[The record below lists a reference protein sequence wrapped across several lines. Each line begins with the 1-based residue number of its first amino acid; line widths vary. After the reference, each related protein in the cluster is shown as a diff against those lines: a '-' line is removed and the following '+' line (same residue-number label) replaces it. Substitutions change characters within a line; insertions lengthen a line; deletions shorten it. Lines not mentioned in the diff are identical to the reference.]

1 MTALGV
7 LGLVLVVLV
16 LLVLLGLLVVVR
28 LVVGRVVLPGR
39 EHRTPVLAVHTG
51 SITLP
56 LSDETRSV
64 GTFGLWHGGDAGAG
78 HSVAGRTVAGHTV
91 VGSVLEV
98 DEVRGTVRRAVLDS
112 VGDRPTEVRWTG
124 HMLRDPSVLGTPWNE
139 VDIPTALGP
148 APAWQISPPA
158 AGAPGAAGAVGA
170 AVSVSPGTPAASRTW
185 AVHVH
190 GIRTTR
196 VTALRTVPA
205 VTALGW
211 TSLVP
216 SFRGDGEA
224 PSDTPASHLGAR
236 EWPDVEAALDH
247 AVAHGAERL
256 VLVGWSMGATITREL
271 LVHSAHRARIAGI
284 VLVAPALDWA
294 TTVQTAAARS
304 GLPGPVVRLALG
316 TMAAPGLCRLVGL
329 RAPVDVQALSW
340 VRDPTALPLDHLP
353 PTLVVH
359 SPGDPTVPFRLS
371 EQFAAQH
378 PGTVTLAVSE
388 PTGHGWERNRDA
400 AWFDAQVTGWGA
412 ALD

>member
-1 MTALGV
+1 VVTALGV
-7 LGLVLVVLV
+7 FGLVLVVLV
-16 LLVLLGLLVVVR
+16 LLGLLGLLVVVR

-39 EHRTPVLAVHTG
+39 ERWTPVLAVGTG

-56 LSDETRSV
+56 LSNETRSE
-64 GTFGLWHGGDAGAG
+64 GTFGLWHGAGAD
-78 HSVAGRTVAGHTV
+78 AGRTVAGHTV
-91 VGSVLEV
+91 VGPVLDV
-98 DEVRGTVRRAVLDS
+98 DEVRGTVRRAVLDT
-112 VGDRPTEVRWTG
+112 VGAPPAEVRWTG

-158 AGAPGAAGAVGA
+158 TGAAGAVLPAG
-170 AVSVSPGTPAASRTW
+170 PAASRTW

-216 SFRGDGEA
+216 AFRGDGEA

-316 TMAAPGLCRLVGL
+316 SMATPGLCRLVGL
-329 RAPVDVQALSW
+329 RSPVDVRALSW
-340 VRDPTALPLDHLP
+340 VRDPTAPPLDHLP

-400 AWFDAQVTGWGA
+400 AWFDDQVMRWGA

>member
-16 LLVLLGLLVVVR
+16 LLLLLGLLVVVR

-39 EHRTPVLAVHTG
+39 ERWTPVLAVDTG

-56 LSDETRSV
+56 LSDETRSE
-64 GTFGLWHGGDAGAG
+64 GTFGLWHGDGDGAG
-78 HSVAGRTVAGHTV
+78 HGGHTV

-98 DEVRGTVRRAVLDS
+98 DEARGTVRRTMLDS
-112 VGDRPTEVRWTG
+112 VGAQPTEVRWTG

-139 VDIPTALGP
+139 VAIPTALGP

-158 AGAPGAAGAVGA
+158 AAAAGAVGA
-170 AVSVSPGTPAASRTW
+170 VVSVAPVAPAASRTW

-271 LVHSAHRARIAGI
+271 LVHSAHRERIAGT

-304 GLPGPVVRLALG
+304 GLPGPVVRLALSS
-316 TMAAPGLCRLVGL
+316 MATPGLCRLVGL
-329 RAPVDVQALSW
+329 RSAVDVRALSW
-340 VRDPTALPLDHLP
+340 VRDPTAPPLDHLP

-378 PGTVTLAVSE
+378 PGVVTLAVSE

-412 ALD
+412 ALN

>member
-1 MTALGV
+1 MSGGV
-7 LGLVLVVLV
+7 VVAVLVVLLV
-16 LLVLLGLLVVVR
+16 VVVLLGLLVVVR
-28 LVVGRVVLPGR
+28 RVVGRVVLPGQER
-39 EHRTPVLAVHTG
+39 WTPVLAVDAS

-56 LSDETRSV
+56 LSDETLSA
-64 GTFGLWHGGDAGAG
+64 GTFGLWHGEGEGEGGDAGAG
-78 HSVAGRTVAGHTV
+78 VVGHAVVGRTVVGHTV
-91 VGSVLEV
+91 VGPVLDV
-98 DEVRGTVRRAVLDS
+98 DEARGTVRRAVLDT
-112 VGDRPTEVRWTG
+112 VGAPPTEVRWTG
-124 HMLRDPSVLGTPWNE
+124 HALRHPSVLGTPWNE
-139 VDIPTALGP
+139 VAVPTALGP
-148 APAWQISPPA
+148 APAWQVSPPA
-158 AGAPGAAGAVGA
+158 DD
-170 AVSVSPGTPAASRTW
+170 GTTASRTW

-205 VTALGW
+205 ATALGW

-224 PSDTPASHLGAR
+224 PSDARASHLGAR

-247 AVAHGAERL
+247 AVAHSAERL

-271 LVHSAHRARIAGI
+271 LVHSAHRARIVGL

-304 GLPGPVVRLALG
+304 GLPDVVVRLALG
-316 TMAAPGLCRLVGL
+316 SMATPGTCRLVGL
-329 RAPVDVQALSW
+329 RSPVDVRALSW
-340 VRDPTALPLDHLP
+340 VLDPSAPPLDHLP

-378 PGTVTLAVSE
+378 PGVVTLAVSE

>member
-1 MTALGV
+1 MSGGAVVAV
-7 LGLVLVVLV
+7 LGALVVVLV
-16 LLVLLGLLVVVR
+16 LVGLVGLLVVVR

-39 EHRTPVLAVHTG
+39 ERWTPVLAVDAS

-56 LSDETRSV
+56 LSDETRSA
-64 GTFGLWHGGDAGAG
+64 GTFGLWHRGDGRDGVDGLDGGDSGG
-78 HSVAGRTVAGHTV
+78 GGDGHTV
-91 VGSVLEV
+91 VGEVLDV
-98 DEVRGTVRRAVLDS
+98 DDVRGSVRRAVLDT
-112 VGDRPTEVRWTG
+112 VGAPPTEVRWSG
-124 HMLRDPSVLGTPWNE
+124 HVLRHPSVLGTLWND
-139 VDIPTALGP
+139 VAIPTVLGP
-148 APAWQISPPA
+148 APAWQVSPPA
-158 AGAPGAAGAVGA
+158 ED
-170 AVSVSPGTPAASRTW
+170 GTAASRTW

-205 VTALGW
+205 ATALGW

-271 LVHSAHRARIAGI
+271 LVHSAHRARIVGI

-294 TTVQTAAARS
+294 TTVQTAAERS

-316 TMAAPGLCRLVGL
+316 SMATPGLCRLVGL
-329 RAPVDVQALSW
+329 RSPVDVRALSW
-340 VRDPTALPLDHLP
+340 VLDPSAPPLDHLP

-378 PGTVTLAVSE
+378 PGVVTLAVSE

-400 AWFDAQVTGWGA
+400 AWFDDQVTRWGA